1 MHCKYRNTIDFC
13 VLTLY
18 LATLQNSVI
27 SSDSFLHILLDFFF
41 GGGRVSIYKI
51 VSSVKMYTFNT
62 NSYQNPRIISSR
74 NQFQPVRIMNLR
86 SLYLSSLSVKLFLFK
101 VKLHLRCFM
110 TKKDAQILHPRAL
123 KIR

>member
-1 MHCKYRNTIDFC
+1 MELFTSFHFSCALQIHRNTIDFC

-27 SSDSFLHILLDFFF
+27 SSDSFLHIPLDFLFF

-62 NSYQNPRIISSR
+62 NSIKIPELSVPGIN
-74 NQFQPVRIMNLR
+74 
-86 SLYLSSLSVKLFLFK
+86 SSLLGL
-101 VKLHLRCFM
+101 
-110 TKKDAQILHPRAL
+110 
-123 KIR
+123 